1 MTRYNDDIYTP
12 DFGGDFD
19 DQMQAQSVYAYRDG
33 VDRVLEYVESIHAY
47 PNLIAEL
54 KWAIDEG
61 II

>member
-12 DFGGDFD
+12 DFDGDFD

-47 PNLIAEL
+47 PKLMAEL